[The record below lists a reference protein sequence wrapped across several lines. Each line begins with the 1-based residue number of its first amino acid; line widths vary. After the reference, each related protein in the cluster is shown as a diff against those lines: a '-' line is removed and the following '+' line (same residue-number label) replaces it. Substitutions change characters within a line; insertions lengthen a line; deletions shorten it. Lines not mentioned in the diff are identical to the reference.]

1 MNGYCYFLSNEQRLS
16 IIPKTKIVYML
27 LLDMVL
33 VNATTFQ
40 TSIIQPKNCF
50 LNMDKGFA
58 FIYVTN
64 NYIALLRVSYG
75 ITLN

>member
-40 TSIIQPKNCF
+40 TSIIQPKKLFFEHGQRFCIDTCNQ
-50 LNMDKGFA
+50 
-58 FIYVTN
+58 
-64 NYIALLRVSYG
+64 
-75 ITLN
+75 

>member
-50 LNMDKGFA
+50 LNMGKGFA
-58 FIYVTN
+58 LIHVTN
-64 NYIALLRVSYG
+64 NYIALLPVSYG